1 VLALR
6 LASTAAVLVLLVWLL
21 RDGQPLA
28 LLFVPLAAIALRR
41 AAETGRLHR
50 LVVRR

>member
-6 LASTAAVLVLLVWLL
+6 RALAVATLVVLVVLL

-28 LLFVPLAAIALRR
+28 LLFVPLLAILVRR
-41 AAETGRLHR
+41 SAERGRLHR
-50 LVVRR
+50 LAHSR